1 MRTIREIREDEL
13 DEFVR
18 ISAEAYPGIKLNSKE
33 ERQRFRERLQERM
46 KYPDMTLWG
55 LFEAEQMLGIMRFY
69 DFTMKLRSTRT
80 LIGGVG
86 GVAVDLRHKK
96 EKVAADM
103 LRFFHNHYR
112 QKGACL
118 TALYPFRPDFYKQ
131 MGYGYGTKMNHYT
144 INPASLPRPQEKLAV
159 DYLGPADREEYV
171 ACYTRYLERT
181 NGLFEMPTAVVD
193 AAFTD
198 PALIV
203 AGYRQDG
210 ELGGYLAFR
219 FEEGP
224 HKHFL
229 NNDLVVYAL
238 VYETREALQALL
250 GFLRIQADQVER
262 VLLNTQDDL
271 LHFLLADPRNGS
283 GTIRGLS
290 HESNIQGVG
299 LMYRIIDVSRYFEA
313 LAGHDFGGQNGR
325 LRITLTDTFLPE
337 NGGSTVV
344 AFEDGRASVQSGG
357 GADVEI
363 KMNVAEFSS
372 LVVGAINFSQL
383 YNYNLADIS
392 DTSCLH
398 FVDQLFYSPQ
408 KPICM
413 TAF

>member
-18 ISAEAYPGIKLNSKE
+18 ISAEAYPGIKLNSNE
-33 ERQRFRERLQERM
+33 ERQQFREGLQKRM
-46 KYPDMTLWG
+46 KYPDISLWG
-55 LFEAEQMLGIMRFY
+55 LFEEEQMLGIMRLY

-103 LRFFHNHYR
+103 LRFFHHHYR

-144 INPASLPRPQEKLAV
+144 ITPAALPRPKEKPLVVFLRA
-159 DYLGPADREEYV
+159 ADRADYV

-181 NGLFEMPTAVVD
+181 NGLFEMPTAV
-193 AAFTD
+193 AEGAFTN
-198 PALIV
+198 PSFIV
-203 AGYRQDG
+203 AGYREEG
-210 ELGGYLAFR
+210 VLRGYLVFC

-238 VYETREALQALL
+238 VYETPEALQALL
-250 GFLRIQADQVER
+250 AFLRTQADQVER
-262 VLLNTQDDL
+262 VILNTQDDL
-271 LHFLLADPRNGS
+271 FHFLLADPRNGS

-299 LMYRIIDVSRYFEA
+299 LMYRIIDVPRYFEV
-313 LAGHDFGGQNGR
+313 LEKHDFGGQNGR

-372 LVVGAINFSQL
+372 LAVGAINFSQL
-383 YNYNLADIS
+383 YNYNLADIA
-392 DTSCLH
+392 DTSYLP
-398 FVDQLFYSPQ
+398 FVDRLFYSPQ

-413 TAF
+413 TTF